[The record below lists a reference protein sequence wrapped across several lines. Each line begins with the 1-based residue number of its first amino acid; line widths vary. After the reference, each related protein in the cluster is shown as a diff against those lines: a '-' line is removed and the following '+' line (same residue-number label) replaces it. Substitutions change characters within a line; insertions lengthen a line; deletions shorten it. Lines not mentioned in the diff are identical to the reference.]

1 MKLLK
6 RESIRS
12 IIFRKIK
19 VKSLKNLLERTLIE
33 FSLSLVNIF
42 TMPNQIR
49 NEVKRVIKTL
59 IIEEYFLHQSKICYE
74 SQSKQLLKK
83 ERDFYDKKFK

>member
-19 VKSLKNLLERTLIE
+19 VKSLNNLLERTLIE

-42 TMPNQIR
+42 TMPNQTR
-49 NEVKRVIKTL
+49 NEVRRVIKTL
-59 IIEEYFLHQSKICYE
+59 IIEGYFLHQSNICYE
-74 SQSKQLLKK
+74 LQSKQLLKK
-83 ERDFYDKKFK
+83 EIDT

>member
-19 VKSLKNLLERTLIE
+19 EKSLNNLLERILIE

-59 IIEEYFLHQSKICYE
+59 IIEG
-74 SQSKQLLKK
+74 
-83 ERDFYDKKFK
+83 